1 MRSAG
6 CVRLGWANS
15 KDVRVQGWRGVPS
28 SSGDPFIT
36 QKVKGS
42 LTPRIE
48 RVHGCGLHSGSVLIL
63 PCSILFSQVPLT
75 MSTESTGPD
84 DPADDNGAL
93 ELKSIASKAGQS
105 HIRQSSPNHDEHD
118 ETTVLPKTDKTS
130 L

>member
-1 MRSAG
+1 M
-6 CVRLGWANS
+6 
-15 KDVRVQGWRGVPS
+15 
-28 SSGDPFIT
+28 
-36 QKVKGS
+36 S

-48 RVHGCGLHSGSVLIL
+48 RFLGGGLHSGSVLIL
-63 PCSILFSQVPLT
+63 PCSIPFSHVPLT

-84 DPADDNGAL
+84 DPADDNGAF

-105 HIRQSSPNHDEHD
+105 HIRQSSSNHHEHD